1 MNIFSLLGFIIAL
14 AVLGVGLRLAS
25 DNTMMFVDFPSMFI
39 VLGGTLAATA
49 ICFQLDRLFF
59 IMKFFFQRMFL
70 SKKTDYKEVI
80 SELMQISDSYRKG
93 QPLSN
98 FIDEVK
104 DPFLKEALVMIN
116 DGIMENDFVVN
127 LMDKRANK
135 LFNNHMEEA
144 KKIKTLG
151 KFPPAFG
158 MMGTTIGMI
167 VLLANLGGE
176 DAMKMIGPAMGVCL
190 ITTLYGVVVANLF
203 FIPAGENL
211 VDQSKETYTKNVII
225 VEGVKLLLS
234 KTNPIIVAEELNSFL
249 NPNQRLDWKEAVKGQ

>member
-1 MNIFSLLGFIIAL
+1 MNIFSLLGFIIAI
-14 AVLGVGLRLAS
+14 AVLGIGLRLAS

-49 ICFQLDRLFF
+49 ICFQLDRLV
-59 IMKFFFQRMFL
+59 IIIKFFFQRIFF
-70 SKKTDYKEVI
+70 SKKTEYKNVI
-80 SELMQISDSYRKG
+80 SEIMQICDSYRKG
-93 QPLSN
+93 QSLSQ
-98 FIDEVK
+98 FIEEVE
-104 DPFLKEALVMIN
+104 DPFLKEALIMID
-116 DGIMENDFVVN
+116 DGIMENDYVVQ

-176 DAMKMIGPAMGVCL
+176 DALKMIGPAMGVCL

-211 VDQSKETYTKNVII
+211 VDQSKETYTKNIII
-225 VEGVKLLLS
+225 VEGVKLLLA
-234 KTNPIIVAEELNSFL
+234 KTNPIIVAEELNSYL
-249 NPNQRLDWKEAVKGQ
+249 NPNKRLDWKEVIKA